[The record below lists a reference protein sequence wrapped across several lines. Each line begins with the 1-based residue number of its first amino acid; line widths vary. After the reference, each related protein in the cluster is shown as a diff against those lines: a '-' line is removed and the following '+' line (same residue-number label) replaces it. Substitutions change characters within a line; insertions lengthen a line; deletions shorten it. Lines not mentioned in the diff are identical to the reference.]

1 MIWDLSIS
9 IMNNTSQWQPDILDH
24 LLLGLRESKQ
34 TKTVMNNV
42 DIEVKKE
49 VCESEQLEGNE
60 INIFNMNIKQRKLR
74 EII

>member
-1 MIWDLSIS
+1 
-9 IMNNTSQWQPDILDH
+9 MNNTSQWQPDILDH